1 MGMAAILVMVNNQ
14 YSFPCTQTNY
24 MHNLVEN
31 DLVVSEKNKFDF
43 SYVNNPGLMST
54 NDLDHE

>member
-1 MGMAAILVMVNNQ
+1 
-14 YSFPCTQTNY
+14 

-43 SYVNNPGLMST
+43 SYVNNPEPMSR

>member
-1 MGMAAILVMVNNQ
+1 
-14 YSFPCTQTNY
+14 

-43 SYVNNPGLMST
+43 SYINNPGSMSRNGLDMN
-54 NDLDHE
+54 NDLL